1 MRIDARKDGEYARL
15 EIHLDTKAQGADYVA
30 IVRGEGKEDIY
41 FTNTMGPF
49 AGAYAERPGKYIRVE
64 ADRLVLYSKIESGN
78 IDLLEKHKG
87 QKDRAST
94 GRFSTSDQRTSGAQK
109 VQ

>member
-1 MRIDARKDGEYARL
+1 MRIDAKKDGEYARL
-15 EIHLDTKAQGADYVA
+15 EIYLDTKTQGADYIA

-41 FTNTMGPF
+41 FTNTMSPF

-64 ADRLVLYSKIESGN
+64 EDRLVLYSTIQSGN

-87 QKDRAST
+87 KKDKTST
-94 GRFSTSDQRTSGAQK
+94 GRFSTSPQ
-109 VQ
+109 